1 MITLTLNDIFNAV
14 PTLREISTKE
24 FPGFVTFKIARIIRE
39 FDKEIQLFETER
51 EKIAYKFGEKD
62 ENGALIVLDNGN
74 VKIPENKIAECNIEL
89 QELFNTE
96 IEINISKLPIEI
108 FETIEMTPLQA
119 INLEPIVDFE

>member
-1 MITLTLNDIFNAV
+1 LQERN
-14 PTLREISTKE
+14 
-24 FPGFVTFKIARIIRE
+24 TF
-39 FDKEIQLFETER
+39 L
-51 EKIAYKFGEKD
+51 YGEKD

-74 VKIPENKIAECNIEL
+74 VKIPENKIAECNLEL